1 MILKWLYR
9 ESVWFTGACL
19 IYCILAFWA
28 VWSENYIL
36 MLVPLGA
43 AAAIFFLK
51 DVRLPFVLL
60 CGSIPFSFNLMG
72 MTNIG
77 MDFPDEALMLWTT
90 AMFPFFL
97 LLNPFKFS
105 VKKWIRH
112 PLLWLQLL
120 AFLWMCISVLYS
132 ENVVLS
138 SKYLLKRIWYLVPFL
153 IWPLF
158 LFQDR
163 KLMIRCYQWMFLT
176 LLLVTCIVLIRF
188 SAVGFRFEEV
198 HDPLQPFFI
207 NHVMYGSMLSC
218 FIPLAA
224 GAIFLSRKFSIQWML
239 AIIGLFVFVLAVY
252 LSYSRAAWMGVIF
265 AMGTWLFIRLKW
277 MHQAMLV
284 FFALV
289 LSAVLW
295 LSQNNTYLNYK
306 PKFEKTIMH
315 ESLEDHIMAT
325 IQGTDIS
332 SAERYYRWIA
342 AIRMSQDRPITGVG
356 PNNFYDY
363 YKSYTITSFR
373 TWVSRNF
380 ERSTTH
386 NYFLFMLVE
395 QGYPAMILYAAM
407 IWSIF
412 FFGQRLYHRL
422 SDKGEKIIVISVI
435 CMLASLF
442 INNFF
447 SELLETDKIGS
458 LFLLGIAVLVIF
470 DLKKSPKYPASG
482 IGVEI

>member
-1 MILKWLYR
+1 
-9 ESVWFTGACL
+9 
-19 IYCILAFWA
+19 
-28 VWSENYIL
+28 
-36 MLVPLGA
+36 
-43 AAAIFFLK
+43 
-51 DVRLPFVLL
+51 
-60 CGSIPFSFNLMG
+60 
-72 MTNIG
+72 
-77 MDFPDEALMLWTT
+77 
-90 AMFPFFL
+90 
-97 LLNPFKFS
+97 
-105 VKKWIRH
+105 
-112 PLLWLQLL
+112 
-120 AFLWMCISVLYS
+120 
-132 ENVVLS
+132 
-138 SKYLLKRIWYLVPFL
+138 
-153 IWPLF
+153 
-158 LFQDR
+158 
-163 KLMIRCYQWMFLT
+163 
-176 LLLVTCIVLIRF
+176 
-188 SAVGFRFEEV
+188 
-198 HDPLQPFFI
+198 
-207 NHVMYGSMLSC
+207 
-218 FIPLAA
+218 
-224 GAIFLSRKFSIQWML
+224 
-239 AIIGLFVFVLAVY
+239 
-252 LSYSRAAWMGVIF
+252 MGVIF
-265 AMGTWLFIRLKW
+265 ALGTWLFIRLKW
-277 MHQAMLV
+277 MHQAMLI

-470 DLKKSPKYPASG
+470 DLKKSPKYPPSG